1 MSKICD
7 RSGTTK
13 PRPRSKPGEI
23 GIPYIWACQC
33 WPHKRDPQCPAA
45 EHTAYKGPRKPVRIC
60 G

>member
-1 MSKICD
+1 MNTKSKI
-7 RSGTTK
+7 K
-13 PRPRSKPGEI
+13 I
-23 GIPYIWACQC
+23 GVPYVWACQC